1 MDYRGERDDVEQFYY
16 THRVIF
22 FFFFALAVSQFFRRR
37 IVLCQTAES
46 WTPSLSLWDLPFLI
60 FFKSIIYKTL
70 LLLLF
75 SELLG

>member
-16 THRVIF
+16 ILTALYIF
-22 FFFFALAVSQFFRRR
+22 FRSCSFTIFRRR